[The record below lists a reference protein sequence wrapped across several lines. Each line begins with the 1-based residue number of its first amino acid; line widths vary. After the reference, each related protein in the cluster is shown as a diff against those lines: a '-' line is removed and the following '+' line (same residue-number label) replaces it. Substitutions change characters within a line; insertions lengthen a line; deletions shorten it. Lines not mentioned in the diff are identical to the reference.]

1 MIAAQVQRASLLQAS
16 RRSDKDPLQ
25 ECSTNNAEGDE
36 AVPVS
41 GSKALKLGW
50 QIACLC
56 LLGVFLPALVTSLGY
71 ALTDA
76 LGPGP
81 GFFPFW
87 LSLIGAVLSA
97 AILAQVTL
105 AGTGLDKTDQDIE
118 LSLVPERRVAL
129 QAIGVLIALTA
140 AAALFEPLGYRLT
153 MLPFIVGLLLIL
165 GARSPIAILLTA
177 LAGSFGV
184 FHVFYHWLK
193 VPLPI
198 GEFGL

>member
-1 MIAAQVQRASLLQAS
+1 M
-16 RRSDKDPLQ
+16 P
-25 ECSTNNAEGDE
+25 T
-36 AVPVS
+36 S
-41 GSKALKLGW
+41 GSRAGKLGW

-71 ALTDA
+71 SLTDA

-97 AILAQVTL
+97 VMLAQVTL
-105 AGTGLDKTDQDIE
+105 ASTDDAIAI
-118 LSLVPERRVAL
+118 SLAPDRRAAL
-129 QAIGVLIALTA
+129 RAVGVLIALTA

-165 GARSPIAILLTA
+165 GARSPIAISLTA

>member
-1 MIAAQVQRASLLQAS
+1 MPI
-16 RRSDKDPLQ
+16 
-25 ECSTNNAEGDE
+25 
-36 AVPVS
+36 S
-41 GSKALKLGW
+41 GSKAVRFGW

-56 LLGVFLPALVTSLGY
+56 LLGIFLPALVTSLGY
-71 ALTDA
+71 SLTDA

-97 AILAQVTL
+97 AMLAQVTL
-105 AGTGLDKTDQDIE
+105 AEAGEGI
-118 LSLVPERRVAL
+118 SLVPDRQMAL

-140 AAALFEPLGYRLT
+140 AAVLFEPLGYRLT
-153 MLPFIVGLLLIL
+153 MLPFIVGLLVVL
-165 GARSPIAILLTA
+165 GARSWIAISLTA

>member
-1 MIAAQVQRASLLQAS
+1 M
-16 RRSDKDPLQ
+16 
-25 ECSTNNAEGDE
+25 
-36 AVPVS
+36 PVS
-41 GSKALKLGW
+41 GSKAFKLGW

-56 LLGVFLPALVTSLGY
+56 LLGIFLPALVTSLGY
-71 ALTDA
+71 SLTDA

-97 AILAQVTL
+97 AMLAQTTMAKADQASAAEPDEHIAISL
-105 AGTGLDKTDQDIE
+105 ASG
-118 LSLVPERRVAL
+118 RRMTL
-129 QAIGVLIALTA
+129 QAIGVIIALTA

-153 MLPFIVGLLLIL
+153 MLPFIVGVLFIL
-165 GARSPIAILLTA
+165 GARSPIAIALTA
-177 LAGSFGV
+177 FAGSFGV

>member
-1 MIAAQVQRASLLQAS
+1 M
-16 RRSDKDPLQ
+16 P
-25 ECSTNNAEGDE
+25 T
-36 AVPVS
+36 S
-41 GSKALKLGW
+41 GSRAGKLGW

-71 ALTDA
+71 SLTDA

-97 AILAQVTL
+97 AMLVQVTL
-105 AGTGLDKTDQDIE
+105 AKAAEAEGTAI
-118 LSLVPERRVAL
+118 SLAPDRRMAL

-153 MLPFIVGLLLIL
+153 MLPFIVGVLLIL
-165 GARSPIAILLTA
+165 GARSPIAIALTA

-198 GEFGL
+198 GEFGI

>member
-1 MIAAQVQRASLLQAS
+1 MPI
-16 RRSDKDPLQ
+16 
-25 ECSTNNAEGDE
+25 
-36 AVPVS
+36 S
-41 GSKALKLGW
+41 GSKALKSGW

-56 LLGVFLPALVTSLGY
+56 LLGIFLPALVTSLGY
-71 ALTDA
+71 SLTDA

-97 AILAQVTL
+97 AILVQVTV
-105 AGTGLDKTDQDIE
+105 AKTDQGVDMG
-118 LSLVPERRVAL
+118 LAPDRRVMM
-129 QAIGVLIALTA
+129 QAAGVLVALTA

-153 MLPFIVGLLLIL
+153 MLPFIAGLLLIL
-165 GARSPIAILLTA
+165 GARSFIAIALTA

-198 GEFGL
+198 GELGL

>member
-1 MIAAQVQRASLLQAS
+1 M
-16 RRSDKDPLQ
+16 P
-25 ECSTNNAEGDE
+25 T
-36 AVPVS
+36 S
-41 GSKALKLGW
+41 GSRAGKLGW

-56 LLGVFLPALVTSLGY
+56 LLGLFLPALVTSLGY
-71 ALTDA
+71 SLTDA

-97 AILAQVTL
+97 VMLAQVTL
-105 AGTGLDKTDQDIE
+105 ARTDDAIAI
-118 LSLVPERRVAL
+118 SLAPDRQAAL
-129 QAIGVLIALTA
+129 RAVGVLIALTA

-165 GARSPIAILLTA
+165 GARSPIAISLTA

>member
-1 MIAAQVQRASLLQAS
+1 MLDS
-16 RRSDKDPLQ
+16 RRRG
-25 ECSTNNAEGDE
+25 EE
-36 AVPVS
+36 AMPTS

-50 QIACLC
+50 QVACLC
-56 LLGVFLPALVTSLGY
+56 LLGIFVPALVTSLGY
-71 ALTDA
+71 SLTDA

-97 AILAQVTL
+97 AILVQVTL
-105 AGTGLDKTDQDIE
+105 AKAAEDTAI
-118 LSLVPERRVAL
+118 SLPDRRMAL

-153 MLPFIVGLLLIL
+153 MLPFIVGVLLIL
-165 GARSPIAILLTA
+165 GARSPIAIALTA

-193 VPLPI
+193 VPLPN
-198 GEFGL
+198 GAFGM